1 MITVIW
7 VTWLLNQFFL
17 TIILLNFLIAI
28 LAESFN
34 VVMEKA
40 TQHKYKQRSG
50 LNVETFLTMK
60 AFQMLPDFEGFL
72 LSAATP
78 PKKEDEPIDLAVEI
92 I

>member
-1 MITVIW
+1 MISIIW
-7 VTWLLNQFFL
+7 ITWLLNQFFL

-34 VVMEKA
+34 IVMEKA
-40 TQHKYKQRSG
+40 MQHKYQQRSG
-50 LNVETFLTMK
+50 LNCETFLTMES
-60 AFQMLPDFEGFL
+60 FHMLSGFEGFL

-78 PKKEDEPIDLAVEI
+78 DKKEVDPIDAAVEI